1 MAISYSLTMLQ
12 RFNKNSYSHI
22 KTQNEKRK
30 EKIEMNKNK
39 ILTAVMAGT
48 MMMGSV
54 LPVCAATTDYD
65 PISQTEVGEDG
76 TSRDTEVLYTRASSY
91 SVVIPKTIVLDAV
104 SKDSDYAVRVYGDI
118 SSDKKV
124 TVAPQDA
131 LTDIDG
137 INFYMVDQAT
147 AGTKKANVQADVTQ
161 NVVDWTSAEVTA
173 DTSKDGNVAAPTI
186 TAGNWKGTFNFNI
199 ALADAE

>member
-1 MAISYSLTMLQ
+1 
-12 RFNKNSYSHI
+12 
-22 KTQNEKRK
+22 
-30 EKIEMNKNK
+30 MNKNK

-65 PISQTEVGEDG
+65 PISQTEVGEAG
-76 TSRDTEVLYTRASSY
+76 TSRDTEVLYELGSTF
-91 SVVIPKTIVLDAV
+91 SVVIPKRIVLDAT
-104 SKDSDYAVRVYGDI
+104 SKDSNYAVRVYGDI

-131 LTDIDG
+131 LTDIEG
-137 INFYMVDQAT
+137 INFHMKDQA
-147 AGTKKANVQADVTQ
+147 AIGTKKADVQADVTQ
-161 NVVDWTSAEVTA
+161 DVVDWTSAEVTA

-199 ALADAE
+199 ALANAE

>member
-1 MAISYSLTMLQ
+1 
-12 RFNKNSYSHI
+12 
-22 KTQNEKRK
+22 
-30 EKIEMNKNK
+30 MNKNK

-54 LPVCAATTDYD
+54 LPVCAAVTDYD
-65 PISQTEVGEDG
+65 PISQEAVGGDG
-76 TSRDTEVLYTRASSY
+76 TSRDTEVLYNLGSTF

-131 LTDIDG
+131 LTDIEG
-137 INFYMVDQAT
+137 INFYMIDQAT

-161 NVVDWTSAEVTA
+161 DVVDWTSAEVTA

>member
-1 MAISYSLTMLQ
+1 
-12 RFNKNSYSHI
+12 
-22 KTQNEKRK
+22 
-30 EKIEMNKNK
+30 MNKNK

-54 LPVCAATTDYD
+54 LPVCAATTKDQGVNQAELVD
-65 PISQTEVGEDG
+65 NAAT
-76 TSRDTEVLYTRASSY
+76 RDTDVLYELGSTF
-91 SVVIPKTIVLDAV
+91 SVVIPKTIVLDAT
-104 SKDSDYAVRVYGDI
+104 SKDSNYTVKVSGDI

-131 LTDIDG
+131 LNGEKDPAG
-137 INFYMVDQAT
+137 INFYMKDQAEK
-147 AGTKKANVQADVTQ
+147 GTKKADVQADVTQ
-161 NVVDWTSAEVTA
+161 EFVDWSSAEVCKA
-173 DTSKDGNVAAPTI
+173 DGTTKNGNVAAPTI

>member
-1 MAISYSLTMLQ
+1 
-12 RFNKNSYSHI
+12 
-22 KTQNEKRK
+22 
-30 EKIEMNKNK
+30 MNKNK

-65 PISQTEVGEDG
+65 PISQTEVGEAG
-76 TSRDTEVLYTRASSY
+76 TSRDTEVLYELGSTF
-91 SVVIPKTIVLDAV
+91 SVVIPKRIVLDAT
-104 SKDSDYAVRVYGDI
+104 SKDSNYAVRVYGDI

-131 LTDIDG
+131 LTEIEG
-137 INFYMVDQAT
+137 INFYMKDQAT
-147 AGTKKANVQADVTQ
+147 KGTKKADVQADVTQ
-161 NVVDWTSAEVTA
+161 DVVDWTSAEVTA

-199 ALADAE
+199 ALANAD

>member
-1 MAISYSLTMLQ
+1 
-12 RFNKNSYSHI
+12 
-22 KTQNEKRK
+22 
-30 EKIEMNKNK
+30 MNKNK
-39 ILTAVMAGT
+39 ILTAIMAGT

-54 LPVCAATTDYD
+54 LPVYAASTVTNHD
-65 PISQTEVGEDG
+65 PISEAEIGEDG
-76 TSRDTEVLYTRASSY
+76 TLRDTEVLYTRASSY

-147 AGTKKANVQADVTQ
+147 TGTKKANVQADVIQ
-161 NVVDWTSAEVTA
+161 AVVDWTSAEVTA
-173 DTSKDGNVAAPTI
+173 DTSKDGNIAAPTI

>member
-1 MAISYSLTMLQ
+1 
-12 RFNKNSYSHI
+12 
-22 KTQNEKRK
+22 
-30 EKIEMNKNK
+30 MNKNK

-65 PISQTEVGEDG
+65 PISQTEVGEAG
-76 TSRDTEVLYTRASSY
+76 ISRDTEVLYDLGSTF
-91 SVVIPKTIVLDAV
+91 SVVIPKRIVLDAT

-137 INFYMVDQAT
+137 VNFYMKDQAEK
-147 AGTKKANVQADVTQ
+147 GVKKADVQADVTQ
-161 NVVDWTSAEVTA
+161 DVVDWTSAEVTA
-173 DTSKDGNVAAPTI
+173 DTSKNGNVEAPTI
-186 TAGNWKGTFNFNI
+186 TAGSWKGTFNFNI

>member
-1 MAISYSLTMLQ
+1 
-12 RFNKNSYSHI
+12 
-22 KTQNEKRK
+22 
-30 EKIEMNKNK
+30 MNKNK
-39 ILTAVMAGT
+39 IITAVMAGT

-54 LPVCAATTDYD
+54 LPVCAAVTDYD
-65 PISQTEVGEDG
+65 PISQEAVGEDG
-76 TSRDTEVLYTRASSY
+76 TSRDTEVLYNLGSTF

-131 LTDIDG
+131 LTDIEG
-137 INFYMVDQAT
+137 INFYMIDQAT

-161 NVVDWTSAEVTA
+161 DVVDWTSAEVTA

>member
-1 MAISYSLTMLQ
+1 
-12 RFNKNSYSHI
+12 
-22 KTQNEKRK
+22 
-30 EKIEMNKNK
+30 MNKNK

-54 LPVCAATTDYD
+54 LPVCAAVTDYD
-65 PISQTEVGEDG
+65 PISQEAVGEDG
-76 TSRDTEVLYTRASSY
+76 TSRDTEVLYNLGSTF

-137 INFYMVDQAT
+137 INFYMKDQAVK
-147 AGTKKANVQADVTQ
+147 GTKKADVQADVTQ
-161 NVVDWTSAEVTA
+161 AVVDWTSAEVTA
-173 DTSKDGNVAAPTI
+173 DTSKDGNVAAPAI

-199 ALADAE
+199 ALANAD

>member
-1 MAISYSLTMLQ
+1 
-12 RFNKNSYSHI
+12 
-22 KTQNEKRK
+22 
-30 EKIEMNKNK
+30 MNKNK

-54 LPVCAATTDYD
+54 LPVCAAVTDYD
-65 PISQTEVGEDG
+65 PISQEAVGEDG
-76 TSRDTEVLYTRASSY
+76 TSRDTEVLYNLGSTF

-131 LTDIDG
+131 LTDIEG
-137 INFYMVDQAT
+137 INFYMIDQAT

-161 NVVDWTSAEVTA
+161 DVVDWTSAEVTT

>member
-1 MAISYSLTMLQ
+1 
-12 RFNKNSYSHI
+12 
-22 KTQNEKRK
+22 
-30 EKIEMNKNK
+30 MNKNK

-54 LPVCAATTDYD
+54 LPVCAATT
-65 PISQTEVGEDG
+65 EDQG
-76 TSRDTEVLYTRASSY
+76 VNQAELENNAATRNTEVLYELGSTF
-91 SVVIPKTIVLDAV
+91 SVVIPKRIVLDAT

-131 LTDIDG
+131 LNGPEDPAG
-137 INFYMVDQAT
+137 INFYMKDQAEK
-147 AGTKKANVQADVTQ
+147 GVKKADVQADVTQ
-161 NVVDWTSAEVTA
+161 DVVDWTSAEVTA
-173 DTSKDGNVAAPTI
+173 DTSKNGNVAASTI
-186 TAGNWKGTFNFNI
+186 TAGSWKGTFNFNI

>member
-1 MAISYSLTMLQ
+1 
-12 RFNKNSYSHI
+12 
-22 KTQNEKRK
+22 
-30 EKIEMNKNK
+30 MNKNK

-48 MMMGSV
+48 MMMGSA
-54 LPVCAATTDYD
+54 LPVCAAEPVAD
-65 PISQTEVGEDG
+65 SQTFTHEQIAGVKE
-76 TSRDTEVLYTRASSY
+76 TEVLYNLGSTF

-131 LTDIDG
+131 IASEENANVD
-137 INFYMVDQAT
+137 FYMVDQA
-147 AGTKKANVQADVTQ
+147 ANLATRKADVVATVTQ
-161 NVVDWTSAEVTA
+161 AVVDWTSAEVTA
-173 DTSKDGNVAAPTI
+173 DTSQNGNVAAPTI

>member
-1 MAISYSLTMLQ
+1 
-12 RFNKNSYSHI
+12 
-22 KTQNEKRK
+22 
-30 EKIEMNKNK
+30 MNKNK

-54 LPVCAATTDYD
+54 LPVCAA
-65 PISQTEVGEDG
+65 QTEDQGVNQAEIGESGATRATD
-76 TSRDTEVLYTRASSY
+76 VLYTQSSTF
-91 SVVIPKTIVLDAV
+91 SVVIPKTIVLDAA
-104 SKDSDYAVRVYGDI
+104 SKDSAYTVKVSGDI

-131 LTDIDG
+131 LTDISG

-147 AGTKKANVQADVTQ
+147 AGTKKADVQADVTQ
-161 NVVDWTSAEVTA
+161 DVVDWTSAEVTA
-173 DTSKDGNVAAPTI
+173 TTTKDGKVAAPTI

>member
-1 MAISYSLTMLQ
+1 
-12 RFNKNSYSHI
+12 
-22 KTQNEKRK
+22 
-30 EKIEMNKNK
+30 MNKNK

-54 LPVCAATTDYD
+54 LPVCAAEPVAD
-65 PISQTEVGEDG
+65 SQTFTHEQIAGAKE
-76 TSRDTEVLYTRASSY
+76 TEVLYNLGSTF
-91 SVVIPKTIVLDAV
+91 SVVIPKRIVLDAT

-131 LTDIDG
+131 LTDIEG
-137 INFYMVDQAT
+137 INFYMKDQAT
-147 AGTKKANVQADVTQ
+147 KGTKKADVQANVTQ
-161 NVVDWTSAEVTA
+161 DVVDWTSAEVTA
-173 DTSKDGNVAAPTI
+173 DTSKNGNVEAPTI
-186 TAGNWKGTFNFNI
+186 TAGSWKGTFNFNI

>member
-1 MAISYSLTMLQ
+1 
-12 RFNKNSYSHI
+12 
-22 KTQNEKRK
+22 
-30 EKIEMNKNK
+30 MNKNK

-54 LPVCAATTDYD
+54 FPVCAATTDYD
-65 PISQTEVGEDG
+65 PISQTEVGESG
-76 TSRDTEVLYTRASSY
+76 TSRDTEVLYELGSTF
-91 SVVIPKTIVLDAV
+91 SVVIPKRIVLDAV

-131 LTDIDG
+131 LDTVDG
-137 INFYMVDQAT
+137 INFYMKDQAT
-147 AGTKKANVQADVTQ
+147 KGTKKADVQANVTQ
-161 NVVDWTSAEVTA
+161 DVVDWTSAEVTA

-186 TAGNWKGTFNFNI
+186 TAGSWKGTFNFNI
-199 ALADAE
+199 ALTNAE

>member
-1 MAISYSLTMLQ
+1 
-12 RFNKNSYSHI
+12 
-22 KTQNEKRK
+22 
-30 EKIEMNKNK
+30 MNKNK

-54 LPVCAATTDYD
+54 LPVCAAEPVAD
-65 PISQTEVGEDG
+65 SQTFTHEQIAGAKE
-76 TSRDTEVLYTRASSY
+76 TEVLYNLGSTF

-131 LTDIDG
+131 LNGPEDPAG
-137 INFYMVDQAT
+137 INFYMKDQAEK
-147 AGTKKANVQADVTQ
+147 GTKKADVQANVTQ
-161 NVVDWTSAEVTA
+161 DVVDWTSAEVTA
-173 DTSKDGNVAAPTI
+173 DTSKNGNVEAPTI
-186 TAGNWKGTFNFNI
+186 TAGSWKGTFNFNI
-199 ALADAE
+199 ALTDAE

>member
-1 MAISYSLTMLQ
+1 M
-12 RFNKNSYSHI
+12 KG
-22 KTQNEKRK
+22 K
-30 EKIEMNKNK
+30 EKMNKNK
-39 ILTAVMAGT
+39 FITALMAGT

-54 LPVCAATTDYD
+54 LPVCAATTNYD
-65 PISQTEVGEDG
+65 PISQEAVGDDG
-76 TSRDTEVLYTRASSY
+76 TSRDTEVLYTQASSY

-131 LTDIDG
+131 LTDIEG
-137 INFYMVDQAT
+137 INFYMIDQAT

-161 NVVDWTSAEVTA
+161 DVVDWTSAEVTA

>member
-1 MAISYSLTMLQ
+1 
-12 RFNKNSYSHI
+12 
-22 KTQNEKRK
+22 
-30 EKIEMNKNK
+30 MNKNK

-65 PISQTEVGEDG
+65 PISQTEVGDKG
-76 TSRDTEVLYTRASSY
+76 TSRDTEVLYDLGSTF
-91 SVVIPKTIVLDAV
+91 SVVIPKTIVLDAT
-104 SKDSDYAVRVYGDI
+104 SKDSNYTVKVSGDI

-131 LTDIDG
+131 LAATDDPAG
-137 INFYMVDQAT
+137 INFYMKDQAEK
-147 AGTKKANVQADVTQ
+147 GTKKADVQADVTQ
-161 NVVDWTSAEVTA
+161 EFVDWSSAEVCKA
-173 DTSKDGNVAAPTI
+173 DGTTKNGNVAAPTI
-186 TAGNWKGTFNFNI
+186 TAGSWKGTFNFNI

>member
-1 MAISYSLTMLQ
+1 MKGKM
-12 RFNKNSYSHI
+12 K
-22 KTQNEKRK
+22 
-30 EKIEMNKNK
+30 MNKNK

-48 MMMGSV
+48 IMMGSV
-54 LPVCAATTDYD
+54 LPVCAAVTDYD
-65 PISQTEVGEDG
+65 PISQEAVGEDG
-76 TSRDTEVLYTRASSY
+76 TSRDTEVLYNLGSTF

-131 LTDIDG
+131 LTDIEG
-137 INFYMVDQAT
+137 INFYMIDQAT

-161 NVVDWTSAEVTA
+161 DVVDWTSAEVTA

-199 ALADAE
+199 ALANAD

>member
-1 MAISYSLTMLQ
+1 
-12 RFNKNSYSHI
+12 
-22 KTQNEKRK
+22 
-30 EKIEMNKNK
+30 MNKNK

-65 PISQTEVGEDG
+65 PISQTEIGEDG

-91 SVVIPKTIVLDAV
+91 SVVIPKKIVLDAV
-104 SKDSDYAVRVYGDI
+104 SKDSGYAVRVYGDI

-131 LTDIDG
+131 LTDIEG
-137 INFYMVDQAT
+137 INFNMLDQAT
-147 AGTKKANVQADVTQ
+147 KGTKKDPVQANVTQA
-161 NVVDWTSAEVTA
+161 VVDWTSAEVTA
-173 DTSKDGNVAAPTI
+173 DTSKDGKVAAPTI

-199 ALADAE
+199 ALGNAE

>member
-1 MAISYSLTMLQ
+1 
-12 RFNKNSYSHI
+12 
-22 KTQNEKRK
+22 
-30 EKIEMNKNK
+30 MNKNK

-54 LPVCAATTDYD
+54 LPVCAAVTDYD
-65 PISQTEVGEDG
+65 PISQEAVGEDG
-76 TSRDTEVLYTRASSY
+76 TSRDTEVLYNLGSTF

-131 LTDIDG
+131 LTDIEG
-137 INFYMVDQAT
+137 INFYMIDQAT

-161 NVVDWTSAEVTA
+161 DVVDWTSAEVTA

>member
-1 MAISYSLTMLQ
+1 
-12 RFNKNSYSHI
+12 
-22 KTQNEKRK
+22 
-30 EKIEMNKNK
+30 MNKNK

-65 PISQTEVGEDG
+65 PISQTEVGEAG
-76 TSRDTEVLYTRASSY
+76 TSRDTEVLYDLGSTF
-91 SVVIPKTIVLDAV
+91 SVVIPKRIVLDAT

-131 LTDIDG
+131 LTDIDW
-137 INFYMVDQAT
+137 INFYLKDQAT
-147 AGTKKANVQADVTQ
+147 IGTKKADVQADVTQ
-161 NVVDWTSAEVTA
+161 DVVDWTSAEVTA

-186 TAGNWKGTFNFNI
+186 TAGSWKGTFNFNI

>member
-1 MAISYSLTMLQ
+1 
-12 RFNKNSYSHI
+12 
-22 KTQNEKRK
+22 
-30 EKIEMNKNK
+30 MNKNK

-65 PISQTEVGEDG
+65 PISQEAVGKDG
-76 TSRDTEVLYTRASSY
+76 TSRDTEVLYELGSTF
-91 SVVIPKTIVLDAV
+91 SVVIPKTIVLDTV
-104 SKDSDYAVRVYGDI
+104 DKDSDYAVRVYGDI

-131 LTDIDG
+131 LTDIEG
-137 INFYMVDQAT
+137 INFYMKDQAT
-147 AGTKKANVQADVTQ
+147 KGTKKADVQANVTQ
-161 NVVDWTSAEVTA
+161 DVVDWTSAEVTA
-173 DTSKDGNVAAPTI
+173 DTSKNGNVAAPTI

>member
-1 MAISYSLTMLQ
+1 
-12 RFNKNSYSHI
+12 
-22 KTQNEKRK
+22 
-30 EKIEMNKNK
+30 MNKNK

-54 LPVCAATTDYD
+54 LPVCAAVTDYD
-65 PISQTEVGEDG
+65 PISQEAVGEDG
-76 TSRDTEVLYTRASSY
+76 TSRDTEVLYNLGSTF

-131 LTDIDG
+131 LTDIEG
-137 INFYMVDQAT
+137 INFYMIDQAT

-161 NVVDWTSAEVTA
+161 DVVDWTSAEVIA

>member
-1 MAISYSLTMLQ
+1 
-12 RFNKNSYSHI
+12 
-22 KTQNEKRK
+22 
-30 EKIEMNKNK
+30 MNKNK

-65 PISQTEVGEDG
+65 PISQTEIGEDG
-76 TSRDTEVLYTRASSY
+76 TSRDTEVLYTRASSF
-91 SVVIPKTIVLDAV
+91 SVVIPKRIVLDAT

-131 LTDIDG
+131 LTDIEG
-137 INFYMVDQAT
+137 INFNMLDQAT
-147 AGTKKANVQADVTQ
+147 KGSKKDPVQADVTQ
-161 NVVDWTSAEVTA
+161 EFVDWTSAEVAA
-173 DTSKDGNVAAPTI
+173 DTSKNGNVAAPTI